1 MRGVIVVNK
10 SAVSQLIAV
19 LMGVVIAINLFSP
32 LILKNAFA
40 ITAEEMLE
48 DPVLEK
54 RARTIS
60 AGLRCL
66 VCQNQSI
73 DDSDAELA
81 IDLRKQ
87 VRDYLKQDMSDEA
100 IFLALREKY
109 GEFVLLS
116 PPIQPATYLLWIA
129 PLVILGIGVLLMAN
143 LFFAT
148 KKNNRGTLSQNNKST
163 GLEAVLPSSKKKKK
177 SETGEAQIPAIIKI
191 TFPVFVLIISVA
203 IYLGLGRPDLNDQ
216 PLAKRSEI
224 RATAEKE
231 LEDKQNAALKAFNQ
245 AKARVEKNPE
255 SLSAQFMLA
264 ATASQIGS
272 IEDEVNALEKSL
284 LLSGGDARIKSQLA
298 EALTRQAD
306 GQVTKAASSL
316 ISQTLQ
322 TNPEDIRALYLRGLE
337 SFQKGEMGDAI
348 IAWQSTATLI
358 LPDSPLAD
366 TLRSDIAKAAT
377 SNGVDIPKIKFASL
391 PKSNI
396 STSIISDLGGNNAL
410 IDVNPSLFEEQ
421 RSQFSNLSEI
431 EQTQFIQQMVQRLST
446 RLEQQ
451 PENFYGWL
459 QLANAHMSMQDV
471 SSASNAL
478 NSAANAVASD
488 EQRIALIE
496 AALLSHTS
504 LSLTQLVETQL
515 ALLPDSLRQSNSIK
529 FLEGEYWRQIGDNNT
544 AIELWSDIL
553 KEIPA
558 EGQQAQTLQQLIA
571 DLSK

>member
-1 MRGVIVVNK
+1 MRGVIGVNK
-10 SAVSQLIAV
+10 SAISQLIAV
-19 LMGVVIAINLFSP
+19 LMGVVIAITLFSP

-129 PLVILGIGVLLMAN
+129 PLAILGIGILLMAN
-143 LFFAT
+143 LFFAA
-148 KKNNRGTLSQNNKST
+148 KKNNRGSLSQNNKSS

-177 SETGEAQIPAIIKI
+177 SETGDAQIPAIIKI
-191 TFPVFVLIISVA
+191 TFPVFVLILSVA

-216 PLAKRSEI
+216 PLAERSEM

-231 LEDKQNAALKAFNQ
+231 LEDRQNAALKAFNQ

-284 LLSGGDARIKSQLA
+284 SLSGGDARIKSQLA

-316 ISQTLQ
+316 ISQALQ

-348 IAWQSTATLI
+348 LAWQSTATLI

-396 STSIISDLGGNNAL
+396 SDSGGNNAL
-410 IDVNPSLFEEQ
+410 IDVNPTLFEEQ

-431 EQTQFIQQMVQRLST
+431 EQAQFIQQMVQRLSD

-459 QLANAHMSMQDV
+459 QLANAHLSMQDV
-471 SSASNAL
+471 ASASNAL
-478 NSAANAVASD
+478 NSAANAVTSD

-504 LSLTQLVETQL
+504 LSLTQLVENQL

-544 AIELWSDIL
+544 AIKLWSDIL
-553 KEIPA
+553 NEIPA

-571 DLSK
+571 ELSK

>member
-1 MRGVIVVNK
+1 MRGVIGVNK
-10 SAVSQLIAV
+10 SAISQLIAV
-19 LMGVVIAINLFSP
+19 LMGVVIAITLFSP

-48 DPVLEK
+48 DPILEK

-129 PLVILGIGVLLMAN
+129 PLAILGIGILLMAN
-143 LFFAT
+143 LFFAA
-148 KKNNRGTLSQNNKST
+148 KKNNLGSLSQNNKPS
-163 GLEAVLPSSKKKKK
+163 GLEAVLPSSRKKKK

-191 TFPVFVLIISVA
+191 TFPVFVLILSVA

-216 PLAKRSEI
+216 PLAERSEM

-245 AKARVEKNPE
+245 AKDRVEKNPE

-316 ISQTLQ
+316 ISQALQ

-348 IAWQSTATLI
+348 LAWQSTATLI

-396 STSIISDLGGNNAL
+396 SDSGGNNAL
-410 IDVNPSLFEEQ
+410 IDVNPTLFEEQ

-431 EQTQFIQQMVQRLST
+431 EQAQFIQQMVQRLSD

-459 QLANAHMSMQDV
+459 QLANAHLSMQDV
-471 SSASNAL
+471 ASASNAL
-478 NSAANAVASD
+478 NSAANAVTSD

-496 AALLSHTS
+496 AALLPHTS
-504 LSLTQLVETQL
+504 LSLTQLVENQL

-544 AIELWSDIL
+544 AIKLWSDIL
-553 KEIPA
+553 NEIPA

-571 DLSK
+571 ELSK

>member
-1 MRGVIVVNK
+1 MRGVIGVNK
-10 SAVSQLIAV
+10 SAISQLIAV
-19 LMGVVIAINLFSP
+19 LMGVVIAISLFSP

-129 PLVILGIGVLLMAN
+129 PLAILGIGILLMAN
-143 LFFAT
+143 LFFAA
-148 KKNNRGTLSQNNKST
+148 KKNNRGPLSQNNKSS

-191 TFPVFVLIISVA
+191 TFPVFVLILSVA

-216 PLAKRSEI
+216 PLAERSEM

-316 ISQTLQ
+316 ISQALQ

-348 IAWQSTATLI
+348 LAWQSTATLI

-396 STSIISDLGGNNAL
+396 SDSGGNNAL
-410 IDVNPSLFEEQ
+410 IDVNPTLFEEQ

-431 EQTQFIQQMVQRLST
+431 EQAQFIQQMVQRLSD

-459 QLANAHMSMQDV
+459 QLANAHLSMQDV
-471 SSASNAL
+471 ASASNAL
-478 NSAANAVASD
+478 NSAANAVTSD
-488 EQRIALIE
+488 EHRIALIE

-504 LSLTQLVETQL
+504 LSLTQLVENQL

-529 FLEGEYWRQIGDNNT
+529 FLEGEYWRQIGDNNA
-544 AIELWSDIL
+544 AIKLWSDIL
-553 KEIPA
+553 NEIPA

-571 DLSK
+571 ELSK

>member
-1 MRGVIVVNK
+1 MRGVIGVNK
-10 SAVSQLIAV
+10 SAISQLIAV

-48 DPVLEK
+48 DPILEK

-100 IFLALREKY
+100 IFLALRDKY

-116 PPIQPATYLLWIA
+116 PQIQPATYLLWIA
-129 PLVILGIGVLLMAN
+129 PLAILGIGLLLMAN
-143 LFFAT
+143 LFFAP
-148 KKNNRGTLSQNNKST
+148 KKNNREPLLQNIKSS
-163 GLEAVLPSSKKKKK
+163 GLEAVLPSGKKKKK
-177 SETGEAQIPAIIKI
+177 NETGEAQIPAIIKI
-191 TFPVFVLIISVA
+191 TFPVSVLILSVA
-203 IYLGLGRPDLNDQ
+203 IYLSLGRPDLNDQ
-216 PLAKRSEI
+216 PLAERSEM
-224 RATAEKE
+224 RAAAKKETKEK
-231 LEDKQNAALKAFNQ
+231 QIAALNSFNQ
-245 AKARVEKNPE
+245 AKIHVEKNPE

-272 IEDEVNALEKSL
+272 IEDEVKALEKSL
-284 LLSGGDARIKSQLA
+284 SLSGGDARIKSQLA

-316 ISQTLQ
+316 ISQALQ
-322 TNPEDIRALYLRGLE
+322 SNPENIRALYLRGLE
-337 SFQKGEMGDAI
+337 LFQKGDMGDAI
-348 IAWQSTATLI
+348 ITWQSTATLI

-366 TLRSDIAKAAT
+366 ILKSDIAKAAK
-377 SNGVDIPKIKFASL
+377 SNGVDIPKIEFASL
-391 PKSNI
+391 PKINMRNSA
-396 STSIISDLGGNNAL
+396 SNNAL
-410 IDVNPSLFEEQ
+410 IDVNPTLFEEQ

-431 EQTQFIQQMVQRLST
+431 EQAQFIQQMVTRLSN

>member
-1 MRGVIVVNK
+1 MRGVIGVNK
-10 SAVSQLIAV
+10 SAISQLIAV
-19 LMGVVIAINLFSP
+19 LMGVVIAITLFSP

-129 PLVILGIGVLLMAN
+129 PLAILGIGILLMAN
-143 LFFAT
+143 LFFAA
-148 KKNNRGTLSQNNKST
+148 KKNNRGSLSQNNKSS
-163 GLEAVLPSSKKKKK
+163 GLQVVLPSSKKKKK
-177 SETGEAQIPAIIKI
+177 SETGEAQIPDIIKI
-191 TFPVFVLIISVA
+191 TFPVFVLILSVA

-216 PLAKRSEI
+216 PLAERSEM

-231 LEDKQNAALKAFNQ
+231 LEDRQNAALKAFNQ

-284 LLSGGDARIKSQLA
+284 SLSGGDARIKSQLA

-306 GQVTKAASSL
+306 GQVTKAASNL
-316 ISQTLQ
+316 ISQALQ

-337 SFQKGEMGDAI
+337 LFQKGEMGDAI
-348 IAWQSTATLI
+348 LAWQSTATLI

-396 STSIISDLGGNNAL
+396 SDSGGNNAL
-410 IDVNPSLFEEQ
+410 IDVNPTLFKEQ

-431 EQTQFIQQMVQRLST
+431 EQAQFIQQMVQRLSD

-478 NSAANAVASD
+478 NSAANAVTSD
-488 EQRIALIE
+488 EHRIALIE

-504 LSLTQLVETQL
+504 LSLTQLVENQL

-529 FLEGEYWRQIGDNNT
+529 FLEGEYWRQIGDNNA
-544 AIELWSDIL
+544 AIKLWSDIL
-553 KEIPA
+553 NEIPA
-558 EGQQAQTLQQLIA
+558 DEQQAQTLQQLIA
-571 DLSK
+571 ELSN

>member
-1 MRGVIVVNK
+1 MRGVIGVNK
-10 SAVSQLIAV
+10 SAISQLIAV
-19 LMGVVIAINLFSP
+19 LMGVVIAITLFSP

-129 PLVILGIGVLLMAN
+129 PLAILGIGILLMAN
-143 LFFAT
+143 LFFAA
-148 KKNNRGTLSQNNKST
+148 KKNNRGSLSQNNKSS

-177 SETGEAQIPAIIKI
+177 SETGEAQIPDIIKI
-191 TFPVFVLIISVA
+191 TFPVFVLILSVA

-216 PLAKRSEI
+216 PLAERSEM

-231 LEDKQNAALKAFNQ
+231 LEDRQNAALKAFNQ

-284 LLSGGDARIKSQLA
+284 SLSGGDARIKSQLA

-316 ISQTLQ
+316 ISQALQ

-348 IAWQSTATLI
+348 LAWQSTATLI

-396 STSIISDLGGNNAL
+396 SDSGGNNAL
-410 IDVNPSLFEEQ
+410 IDVNPTLFEEQ

-431 EQTQFIQQMVQRLST
+431 EQAQFIQQMVQRLSD

-459 QLANAHMSMQDV
+459 QLANAHLSMEDV
-471 SSASNAL
+471 TSASNAL
-478 NSAANAVASD
+478 NSAANAVTSD
-488 EQRIALIE
+488 EHRIALIE

-504 LSLTQLVETQL
+504 LSLTQLVENQL

-544 AIELWSDIL
+544 AIKLWSDIL
-553 KEIPA
+553 NEIPA

-571 DLSK
+571 ELSN

>member
-1 MRGVIVVNK
+1 MRGVIGVNK
-10 SAVSQLIAV
+10 SAISQLIAV
-19 LMGVVIAINLFSP
+19 LMGVVIAITLFSP

-129 PLVILGIGVLLMAN
+129 PLAILGIGILLMAN
-143 LFFAT
+143 LFFAA
-148 KKNNRGTLSQNNKST
+148 KKNNLGSLSQNNKSS

-177 SETGEAQIPAIIKI
+177 SETGEAQIPDIIKI
-191 TFPVFVLIISVA
+191 TFPVFVLILSVA

-216 PLAKRSEI
+216 PLAERSEM

-231 LEDKQNAALKAFNQ
+231 LEDRQNAALKAFNQ

-284 LLSGGDARIKSQLA
+284 SLSGGDARIKSQLA

-316 ISQTLQ
+316 ISQALQ

-396 STSIISDLGGNNAL
+396 SDSGGNNAL
-410 IDVNPSLFEEQ
+410 IDVNPTLFEEQ

-431 EQTQFIQQMVQRLST
+431 EQAQFIQQMVQRLSD

-459 QLANAHMSMQDV
+459 QLANAHLSMQDV
-471 SSASNAL
+471 ASASNAL
-478 NSAANAVASD
+478 NSAANAVTSD
-488 EQRIALIE
+488 EHRIALIE

-504 LSLTQLVETQL
+504 LSLTQLVENQL

-544 AIELWSDIL
+544 AIKLWSDIL
-553 KEIPA
+553 NEIPA

-571 DLSK
+571 ELSN

>member
-1 MRGVIVVNK
+1 MRGVIGVNK
-10 SAVSQLIAV
+10 SAISQLIAV
-19 LMGVVIAINLFSP
+19 LMGVVIAITLFSP

-129 PLVILGIGVLLMAN
+129 PLAILGIGILLMAN
-143 LFFAT
+143 LFFAA
-148 KKNNRGTLSQNNKST
+148 KKNNRGSLSQNNKSS
-163 GLEAVLPSSKKKKK
+163 GLQVVLPSSKKKKK
-177 SETGEAQIPAIIKI
+177 SETGEAQIPDIIKI
-191 TFPVFVLIISVA
+191 TFPVFVLILSVA

-216 PLAKRSEI
+216 PLAERSEM

-231 LEDKQNAALKAFNQ
+231 LEDRQNAALKAFNQ

-284 LLSGGDARIKSQLA
+284 SLSGGDARIKSQLA

-306 GQVTKAASSL
+306 GQVTKAASNL
-316 ISQTLQ
+316 ISQALQ

-348 IAWQSTATLI
+348 LAWQSTATLI

-396 STSIISDLGGNNAL
+396 SDSGGNNAL
-410 IDVNPSLFEEQ
+410 IDVNPTLFEEQ

-431 EQTQFIQQMVQRLST
+431 EQAQFIQQMVQRLSD

-459 QLANAHMSMQDV
+459 QLANAHLSMQDV
-471 SSASNAL
+471 ASASNAL
-478 NSAANAVASD
+478 NSAANAVTSD
-488 EQRIALIE
+488 EHRIALIE

-504 LSLTQLVETQL
+504 LSLTQLVENQL

-529 FLEGEYWRQIGDNNT
+529 FLEGEYWRQIGDNNA
-544 AIELWSDIL
+544 AIKLWSDIL
-553 KEIPA
+553 NEIPA

-571 DLSK
+571 ELSK

>member
-1 MRGVIVVNK
+1 M
-10 SAVSQLIAV
+10 
-19 LMGVVIAINLFSP
+19 
-32 LILKNAFA
+32 
-40 ITAEEMLE
+40 
-48 DPVLEK
+48 
-54 RARTIS
+54 
-60 AGLRCL
+60 
-66 VCQNQSI
+66 
-73 DDSDAELA
+73 
-81 IDLRKQ
+81 
-87 VRDYLKQDMSDEA
+87 
-100 IFLALREKY
+100 REKY

-129 PLVILGIGVLLMAN
+129 PLAILGIGILLMAN
-143 LFFAT
+143 LFFAA
-148 KKNNRGTLSQNNKST
+148 KKNNLGSLSQNNKSS

-191 TFPVFVLIISVA
+191 TFPVFVLILSVA

-216 PLAKRSEI
+216 PLAERSEM

-272 IEDEVNALEKSL
+272 IEDEVNALGKSL

-316 ISQTLQ
+316 ISQALQ

-348 IAWQSTATLI
+348 LAWQSTATLI
-358 LPDSPLAD
+358 LPGSPLAD
-366 TLRSDIAKAAT
+366 TLRSDIARAAKLT
-377 SNGVDIPKIKFASL
+377 GVDIPKIKFASL
-391 PKSNI
+391 PESNI
-396 STSIISDLGGNNAL
+396 STSVISDSGGNNAL
-410 IDVNPSLFEEQ
+410 IDVNPILFEEQ

-431 EQTQFIQQMVQRLST
+431 EQAQFIRQMVQRLSD

-459 QLANAHMSMQDV
+459 QLANAHMSMKDIA
-471 SSASNAL
+471 SASNAL
-478 NSAANAVASD
+478 KSAANAVTSN
-488 EQRIALIE
+488 EQRIVLIE
-496 AALLSHTS
+496 AALISHTG
-504 LSLTQLVETQL
+504 LSLTQLVKNQL

-544 AIELWSDIL
+544 AIKLWSDIL
-553 KEIPA
+553 NEIPV

-571 DLSK
+571 ELSR

>member
-1 MRGVIVVNK
+1 MRGVIGVNK
-10 SAVSQLIAV
+10 SAISQLIAV
-19 LMGVVIAINLFSP
+19 LMGVVIAISLFSP

-129 PLVILGIGVLLMAN
+129 PLAILGIGILLMAN
-143 LFFAT
+143 LFFAA
-148 KKNNRGTLSQNNKST
+148 KKNNSGSLSQNNKSS

-191 TFPVFVLIISVA
+191 TFPVFVLILSVA

-216 PLAKRSEI
+216 PLAERSEI

-231 LEDKQNAALKAFNQ
+231 LEDRQNAALKAFNQ
-245 AKARVEKNPE
+245 AKTRVEKNPE

-284 LLSGGDARIKSQLA
+284 SLSGGDARIKSQLA

-316 ISQTLQ
+316 ISQALQ

-337 SFQKGEMGDAI
+337 SFQKGAMGDAI
-348 IAWQSTATLI
+348 LAWQSTATLI

-396 STSIISDLGGNNAL
+396 SDSGGNNAL
-410 IDVNPSLFEEQ
+410 IDVNPTLFEEQ
-421 RSQFSNLSEI
+421 RSRFSNLSEI
-431 EQTQFIQQMVQRLST
+431 EQAQFIQQMVQRLSD

-459 QLANAHMSMQDV
+459 QLANAHLSMQDV
-471 SSASNAL
+471 ASASNAL
-478 NSAANAVASD
+478 NSAANAVTSD
-488 EQRIALIE
+488 EHRIALIE
-496 AALLSHTS
+496 DALLSNTS
-504 LSLTQLVETQL
+504 LSLTQLVKNQL

-544 AIELWSDIL
+544 AIKLWSDIL
-553 KEIPA
+553 NEIPA
-558 EGQQAQTLQQLIA
+558 EGQQAQTLQKLIA
-571 DLSK
+571 ELSN

>member
-1 MRGVIVVNK
+1 MRGVIGVNK
-10 SAVSQLIAV
+10 SAISQLIAV
-19 LMGVVIAINLFSP
+19 LMGVVIAITLFSP

-129 PLVILGIGVLLMAN
+129 PLAILGVGILLMAN
-143 LFFAT
+143 LFFAA
-148 KKNNRGTLSQNNKST
+148 KKNNRGSLSQNNKSS
-163 GLEAVLPSSKKKKK
+163 GLQVVLPSSKKKKK
-177 SETGEAQIPAIIKI
+177 SETGEAQIPDIIKI
-191 TFPVFVLIISVA
+191 TFPVFVLILSVA

-216 PLAKRSEI
+216 PLAERSEM

-231 LEDKQNAALKAFNQ
+231 LEDRQNAALKAFNQ

-284 LLSGGDARIKSQLA
+284 SLSGGDARIKSQLA

-316 ISQTLQ
+316 ISQALQ

-348 IAWQSTATLI
+348 LAWQSTATLI

-396 STSIISDLGGNNAL
+396 SDSGGNNAL
-410 IDVNPSLFEEQ
+410 IDVNPTLFEEQ

-431 EQTQFIQQMVQRLST
+431 EQAQFIQQMVQRLSD

-459 QLANAHMSMQDV
+459 QLANAHLSMQDV
-471 SSASNAL
+471 ASSSNAL
-478 NSAANAVASD
+478 NSAANAVTSD
-488 EQRIALIE
+488 EHRIALIE

-504 LSLTQLVETQL
+504 LSLTQLVENQL

-529 FLEGEYWRQIGDNNT
+529 FLEGEYWRQIGDNNA
-544 AIELWSDIL
+544 AIKLWSDIL
-553 KEIPA
+553 NEIPA

-571 DLSK
+571 ELSK

>member
-1 MRGVIVVNK
+1 MRGVIGVNK
-10 SAVSQLIAV
+10 SAISQLIAV
-19 LMGVVIAINLFSP
+19 LMGVVIAITLFSP

-129 PLVILGIGVLLMAN
+129 PLAILGIGILLMAN
-143 LFFAT
+143 LFFAA
-148 KKNNRGTLSQNNKST
+148 KKNNSGSLSQNNKSSE
-163 GLEAVLPSSKKKKK
+163 LEAVLPSSKKKKK

-191 TFPVFVLIISVA
+191 TFPVFVLILSVA

-216 PLAKRSEI
+216 PLAERSEI

-231 LEDKQNAALKAFNQ
+231 LEDRQNAALKAFNQ
-245 AKARVEKNPE
+245 AKTRVEKNPE

-284 LLSGGDARIKSQLA
+284 SLSGGDTRIKSQLA

-316 ISQTLQ
+316 ISQALQ

-348 IAWQSTATLI
+348 LAWQSTATLI

-396 STSIISDLGGNNAL
+396 SDSGGNNAL
-410 IDVNPSLFEEQ
+410 IDVNPTLFEEQ

-431 EQTQFIQQMVQRLST
+431 EQAQFIQQMVQRLSD

-459 QLANAHMSMQDV
+459 QLANAHLSMQDV
-471 SSASNAL
+471 ASASNAL
-478 NSAANAVASD
+478 NSAANAVTSD
-488 EQRIALIE
+488 EHRIALIE

-504 LSLTQLVETQL
+504 LSLTQLVKNQL

-529 FLEGEYWRQIGDNNT
+529 LLEGEYWRQIGDNNT
-544 AIELWSDIL
+544 AIKLWSDIL
-553 KEIPA
+553 NKIPA

-571 DLSK
+571 ELSN

>member
-1 MRGVIVVNK
+1 MRGVIGVNK
-10 SAVSQLIAV
+10 SAISQLIAV
-19 LMGVVIAINLFSP
+19 LMGVVIAITLFSP

-129 PLVILGIGVLLMAN
+129 PLAILGIGILLMAN
-143 LFFAT
+143 LFFAA
-148 KKNNRGTLSQNNKST
+148 KKNNRGSLSQNNKSS

-191 TFPVFVLIISVA
+191 TFPVFVLILSVA

-216 PLAKRSEI
+216 PLAERSEM

-306 GQVTKAASSL
+306 GQVTKAASNL
-316 ISQTLQ
+316 ISQALQ

-348 IAWQSTATLI
+348 LAWQSTATLI

-396 STSIISDLGGNNAL
+396 SDSGGNNAL
-410 IDVNPSLFEEQ
+410 IDVNPTLFEEQ

-431 EQTQFIQQMVQRLST
+431 EQAQFIQQMVQRLSD

-459 QLANAHMSMQDV
+459 QLANAHLSMQDV
-471 SSASNAL
+471 ASASNAL
-478 NSAANAVASD
+478 NSAANAVTSD
-488 EQRIALIE
+488 EHRIALIE

-504 LSLTQLVETQL
+504 LSLTQLVENQL

-544 AIELWSDIL
+544 AIKLWSDIL
-553 KEIPA
+553 NEIPA

-571 DLSK
+571 ELSK

>member
-1 MRGVIVVNK
+1 MRGVIGVNK
-10 SAVSQLIAV
+10 SAISQLIAV
-19 LMGVVIAINLFSP
+19 LMGVVIAITLFSP

-129 PLVILGIGVLLMAN
+129 PLAILGIGILLMAN
-143 LFFAT
+143 LFFAA
-148 KKNNRGTLSQNNKST
+148 KKNNRGPLSQNNKSS

-177 SETGEAQIPAIIKI
+177 SEIGDAQIPAIIKI
-191 TFPVFVLIISVA
+191 TFPVFVLILSVA

-216 PLAKRSEI
+216 PLAERSEI

-231 LEDKQNAALKAFNQ
+231 LEDKQKAALKAFNQ

-284 LLSGGDARIKSQLA
+284 SLSGGDARIKSQLA

-316 ISQTLQ
+316 ISQALQ

-348 IAWQSTATLI
+348 LAWQSTATLI

-396 STSIISDLGGNNAL
+396 SDSGGNNAL
-410 IDVNPSLFEEQ
+410 IDVNPTLFEEQ

-431 EQTQFIQQMVQRLST
+431 EQAQFIQQMVQRLSD

-459 QLANAHMSMQDV
+459 QLANAHLSMQDV
-471 SSASNAL
+471 ASASNAL
-478 NSAANAVASD
+478 NSAANAVTSD
-488 EQRIALIE
+488 EHRIALIE

-504 LSLTQLVETQL
+504 LSLTQLVENQL

-544 AIELWSDIL
+544 AIKLWSDIL
-553 KEIPA
+553 NEIPA

-571 DLSK
+571 ELSN

>member
-1 MRGVIVVNK
+1 MRGVIGVNK
-10 SAVSQLIAV
+10 SAISQLIAV
-19 LMGVVIAINLFSP
+19 LMGVVIAITLFSP

-129 PLVILGIGVLLMAN
+129 PLAILGIGILLMAN
-143 LFFAT
+143 LFFAA
-148 KKNNRGTLSQNNKST
+148 KKNNRGPLSQNNKFS

-177 SETGEAQIPAIIKI
+177 SETGDAQIPAIIKI
-191 TFPVFVLIISVA
+191 TFPVFVLILSVA

-216 PLAKRSEI
+216 PLAERSEM

-231 LEDKQNAALKAFNQ
+231 LEDRQNAALKAFNQ

-284 LLSGGDARIKSQLA
+284 SLSGGDARIKSQLA

-316 ISQTLQ
+316 ISQALQ

-348 IAWQSTATLI
+348 LAWQSTATLI

-396 STSIISDLGGNNAL
+396 SDSGGNNAL
-410 IDVNPSLFEEQ
+410 IDVNPTLFEEQ

-431 EQTQFIQQMVQRLST
+431 EQAQFIQQMVQRLSD

-459 QLANAHMSMQDV
+459 QLANAHLSMQDV
-471 SSASNAL
+471 ASASNAL
-478 NSAANAVASD
+478 NSAANAVTSD
-488 EQRIALIE
+488 EHRIALIE

-504 LSLTQLVETQL
+504 LSLTQLVENQL

-544 AIELWSDIL
+544 AIKLWSDIL
-553 KEIPA
+553 NEIPA

-571 DLSK
+571 ELSN

>member
-1 MRGVIVVNK
+1 MRGVIGVNK
-10 SAVSQLIAV
+10 SAISQLIAV
-19 LMGVVIAINLFSP
+19 LMGVVIAITLFSP

-129 PLVILGIGVLLMAN
+129 PLAILGIGILLMAN
-143 LFFAT
+143 LFFAA
-148 KKNNRGTLSQNNKST
+148 KKNNSGSLSQNNKSS

-191 TFPVFVLIISVA
+191 TFPVFVLILSVA

-216 PLAKRSEI
+216 PLAERSEI

-231 LEDKQNAALKAFNQ
+231 LEDRQNAALKAFNQ
-245 AKARVEKNPE
+245 AKTRVEKNPE

-284 LLSGGDARIKSQLA
+284 SLSGGDARIKSQLA

-316 ISQTLQ
+316 ISQALQ

-348 IAWQSTATLI
+348 LAWQSTATLI

-396 STSIISDLGGNNAL
+396 SDSGGNNAL
-410 IDVNPSLFEEQ
+410 IDVNPTLFEEQ

-431 EQTQFIQQMVQRLST
+431 EQAQFIQQIVQRLSD

-459 QLANAHMSMQDV
+459 QLANAHLSMQDV
-471 SSASNAL
+471 ASASNAL
-478 NSAANAVASD
+478 NSAANAVTSD
-488 EQRIALIE
+488 EHRIALIE
-496 AALLSHTS
+496 DALLSNTS
-504 LSLTQLVETQL
+504 LSLTQLVKNQL

-544 AIELWSDIL
+544 AIKLWSDIL
-553 KEIPA
+553 NEIPA
-558 EGQQAQTLQQLIA
+558 EGQQAQTLQKLIA
-571 DLSK
+571 ELSN

>member
-1 MRGVIVVNK
+1 MRGVIGVNK
-10 SAVSQLIAV
+10 SAISQLIAV
-19 LMGVVIAINLFSP
+19 LMGVVIAITLFSP

-129 PLVILGIGVLLMAN
+129 PLAILGIGILLMAN
-143 LFFAT
+143 LFFAA
-148 KKNNRGTLSQNNKST
+148 KKNNRGPLSQNNKSS

-177 SETGEAQIPAIIKI
+177 SETGDAQIPAIIKI
-191 TFPVFVLIISVA
+191 TFPVFVLILSVA

-216 PLAKRSEI
+216 PLAERSEM
-224 RATAEKE
+224 RVTAEKE
-231 LEDKQNAALKAFNQ
+231 LEDRQNAALKAFNQ

-284 LLSGGDARIKSQLA
+284 SLSGGDARIKSQLA

-306 GQVTKAASSL
+306 GQVTKAASNL
-316 ISQTLQ
+316 ISQALQ

-337 SFQKGEMGDAI
+337 LFQKGEMGDAI
-348 IAWQSTATLI
+348 LAWQSTATLI

-396 STSIISDLGGNNAL
+396 SDSGGNNAL
-410 IDVNPSLFEEQ
+410 IDVNPTLFEEQ

-431 EQTQFIQQMVQRLST
+431 EQAQFIQQMVQRLSD

-459 QLANAHMSMQDV
+459 QLANAHLSMQDV
-471 SSASNAL
+471 ASASNAL
-478 NSAANAVASD
+478 NSAANAVTSD

-496 AALLSHTS
+496 AALLPHTS
-504 LSLTQLVETQL
+504 LSLTQLVENQL

-544 AIELWSDIL
+544 AIKLWSDIL
-553 KEIPA
+553 NEIPA

-571 DLSK
+571 ELSK

>member
-1 MRGVIVVNK
+1 MRGVIGVNK
-10 SAVSQLIAV
+10 SAISQLIAV
-19 LMGVVIAINLFSP
+19 LMGVVIAITLFSP

-129 PLVILGIGVLLMAN
+129 PLAILGIGILLMAN
-143 LFFAT
+143 LFFAA
-148 KKNNRGTLSQNNKST
+148 KKNNRGSLSQNNKSS
-163 GLEAVLPSSKKKKK
+163 GLQAVLPSSKKKKK

-191 TFPVFVLIISVA
+191 TFPVFVLILSVA

-216 PLAKRSEI
+216 PLAERSEM

-231 LEDKQNAALKAFNQ
+231 LEDRQNAALKAFNQ

-284 LLSGGDARIKSQLA
+284 SLSGGDARIKSQLA

-316 ISQTLQ
+316 ISQALQ

-348 IAWQSTATLI
+348 LAWQSTATLI

-396 STSIISDLGGNNAL
+396 SDSGGNNAL
-410 IDVNPSLFEEQ
+410 IDVNPTLFEEQ

-431 EQTQFIQQMVQRLST
+431 EQAQFIQQMVQRLSD

-459 QLANAHMSMQDV
+459 QLANAHLSMQDV
-471 SSASNAL
+471 ASASNAL
-478 NSAANAVASD
+478 NSAANAVTSD
-488 EQRIALIE
+488 EHRIALIE

-504 LSLTQLVETQL
+504 LSLTQLVENQL

-544 AIELWSDIL
+544 AIKLWSDIL
-553 KEIPA
+553 NEIPA

-571 DLSK
+571 ELSN

>member
-1 MRGVIVVNK
+1 MRGVIGVNK
-10 SAVSQLIAV
+10 SAISQLIAV
-19 LMGVVIAINLFSP
+19 LMGVVIAITLFSP

-129 PLVILGIGVLLMAN
+129 PLAILGIGILLMAN
-143 LFFAT
+143 LFFAA
-148 KKNNRGTLSQNNKST
+148 KKNNRGSLSQNNKSS

-191 TFPVFVLIISVA
+191 TFPVFVLILSVA

-216 PLAKRSEI
+216 PLAERSEM

-284 LLSGGDARIKSQLA
+284 SLSGGDARIKSQLA

-316 ISQTLQ
+316 ISQALQ

-348 IAWQSTATLI
+348 LAWQSTATLI

-396 STSIISDLGGNNAL
+396 SDSGGNNAL
-410 IDVNPSLFEEQ
+410 IDVNPTLFEEQ

-431 EQTQFIQQMVQRLST
+431 EQAQFIQQMVQRLSD

-459 QLANAHMSMQDV
+459 QLANAHLSMQDV
-471 SSASNAL
+471 ASASNAL
-478 NSAANAVASD
+478 NSAANAVTSD
-488 EQRIALIE
+488 EHRIALIE

-504 LSLTQLVETQL
+504 LSLTQLVENQL

-544 AIELWSDIL
+544 AIKLWSDIL
-553 KEIPA
+553 NEIPA

-571 DLSK
+571 ELSK

>member
-1 MRGVIVVNK
+1 MRGVIGVNK
-10 SAVSQLIAV
+10 SAISQLIAV
-19 LMGVVIAINLFSP
+19 LMGVVIAITLFSP

-129 PLVILGIGVLLMAN
+129 PLAILGIGILLMAN
-143 LFFAT
+143 LFFAA
-148 KKNNRGTLSQNNKST
+148 KKNNSGSLSQNNKSSE
-163 GLEAVLPSSKKKKK
+163 LEAVLPSSKKKKK

-191 TFPVFVLIISVA
+191 TFPVFVLILSVA

-216 PLAKRSEI
+216 PLAERSEM

-231 LEDKQNAALKAFNQ
+231 LEDRQNAALKAFNQ

-284 LLSGGDARIKSQLA
+284 SLSGGDARIKSQLA

-316 ISQTLQ
+316 ISQALQ

-348 IAWQSTATLI
+348 LAWQSTATLI

-396 STSIISDLGGNNAL
+396 SDSGGNNAL
-410 IDVNPSLFEEQ
+410 IDVNPTLFEEQ

-431 EQTQFIQQMVQRLST
+431 EQAQFIQQMVQRLSD

-459 QLANAHMSMQDV
+459 QLANAHLSMQDV
-471 SSASNAL
+471 ASASNAL
-478 NSAANAVASD
+478 NSAANAVTSD

-504 LSLTQLVETQL
+504 LSLTQLVENQL

-544 AIELWSDIL
+544 AIKLWSDIL
-553 KEIPA
+553 NEIPA

-571 DLSK
+571 ELSN

>member
-1 MRGVIVVNK
+1 MRGVIGVNK
-10 SAVSQLIAV
+10 SAISQLIAV
-19 LMGVVIAINLFSP
+19 LMGVVIAITLFSP

-129 PLVILGIGVLLMAN
+129 PLAILGIGILLMAN
-143 LFFAT
+143 LFFAA
-148 KKNNRGTLSQNNKST
+148 KKNNRGSLSQNNKSS
-163 GLEAVLPSSKKKKK
+163 GLQVVLPSSKKKKK
-177 SETGEAQIPAIIKI
+177 SETGEAQIPDIIKI
-191 TFPVFVLIISVA
+191 TFPVFVLILSVA

-216 PLAKRSEI
+216 PLAERSEM

-231 LEDKQNAALKAFNQ
+231 LEDRQNAALKAFNQ

-284 LLSGGDARIKSQLA
+284 SLSGGDARIKSQLA

-316 ISQTLQ
+316 ILQALQ

-348 IAWQSTATLI
+348 LAWQSTATLI

-366 TLRSDIAKAAT
+366 TLRTDIAKAAT

-396 STSIISDLGGNNAL
+396 SDSGGNNAL
-410 IDVNPSLFEEQ
+410 IDVNPTLFEEQ

-431 EQTQFIQQMVQRLST
+431 EQAQFIQQMVQRLSD

-459 QLANAHMSMQDV
+459 QLANAHLSMQDV
-471 SSASNAL
+471 ASASNAL
-478 NSAANAVASD
+478 NSAANAVTSD
-488 EQRIALIE
+488 EHRIALIE

-504 LSLTQLVETQL
+504 LSLTQLVENQL

-544 AIELWSDIL
+544 AIKLWSDIL
-553 KEIPA
+553 NEIPA

-571 DLSK
+571 ELSN

>member
-1 MRGVIVVNK
+1 MRGVIGVNK
-10 SAVSQLIAV
+10 SAISQLIAV

-129 PLVILGIGVLLMAN
+129 PLAILGIGILLMAN
-143 LFFAT
+143 LFFAA
-148 KKNNRGTLSQNNKST
+148 KKNNRGSLSQNNKSS

-177 SETGEAQIPAIIKI
+177 SEIGDAQIPAIIKI
-191 TFPVFVLIISVA
+191 TFPVFVLILSVA

-216 PLAKRSEI
+216 PLAERSEM

-231 LEDKQNAALKAFNQ
+231 LEDRQNAALKAFNQ

-284 LLSGGDARIKSQLA
+284 SLSGGDARIKSQLA

-316 ISQTLQ
+316 ISQALQ

-348 IAWQSTATLI
+348 LAWQSTATLI

-396 STSIISDLGGNNAL
+396 SDSGGNNAL
-410 IDVNPSLFEEQ
+410 IDVNPTLFEEQ

-431 EQTQFIQQMVQRLST
+431 EQAQFIQQMVQRLSD

-459 QLANAHMSMQDV
+459 QLANAHLSMQDV
-471 SSASNAL
+471 ASASNAL
-478 NSAANAVASD
+478 NSAANAVTSD
-488 EQRIALIE
+488 EHRIALIE

-504 LSLTQLVETQL
+504 LSLTQLVENQL

-544 AIELWSDIL
+544 AIKLWSDIL
-553 KEIPA
+553 NEIPA

-571 DLSK
+571 ELSN

>member
-1 MRGVIVVNK
+1 MRGVIGVNK
-10 SAVSQLIAV
+10 SAISQLIAV
-19 LMGVVIAINLFSP
+19 LMGVVIAITLFSP

-129 PLVILGIGVLLMAN
+129 PLAILGIGILLMAN
-143 LFFAT
+143 LFFAA
-148 KKNNRGTLSQNNKST
+148 KKNNRGPLSQNNKSS

-177 SETGEAQIPAIIKI
+177 SETGDAQIPAIIKI
-191 TFPVFVLIISVA
+191 TFPVFVLILSVA

-216 PLAKRSEI
+216 PLAERSEM

-284 LLSGGDARIKSQLA
+284 SLSGGDARIKSQLA

-316 ISQTLQ
+316 ISQALQ

-337 SFQKGEMGDAI
+337 LFQKGEMGDAI
-348 IAWQSTATLI
+348 LAWQSTATLI

-396 STSIISDLGGNNAL
+396 SDSGGNNAL
-410 IDVNPSLFEEQ
+410 IDVNPTLFEEQ

-431 EQTQFIQQMVQRLST
+431 EQAQFIQQMVQRLSD

-459 QLANAHMSMQDV
+459 QLANAHLSMQDV
-471 SSASNAL
+471 ASASNAL
-478 NSAANAVASD
+478 NSAANAVTSD
-488 EQRIALIE
+488 EHRIALIE

-504 LSLTQLVETQL
+504 LSLTQLVENQL

-544 AIELWSDIL
+544 AIKLWSDIL
-553 KEIPA
+553 NEIPA

-571 DLSK
+571 ELSN

>member
-1 MRGVIVVNK
+1 MRGVIGVNK
-10 SAVSQLIAV
+10 SAISQLIAV
-19 LMGVVIAINLFSP
+19 LMGVVIAITLFSP

-129 PLVILGIGVLLMAN
+129 PLAILGIGILLMAN
-143 LFFAT
+143 LFFAA
-148 KKNNRGTLSQNNKST
+148 KKNNRGSLSQNNKSS
-163 GLEAVLPSSKKKKK
+163 GLQVVLPSSKKKKK
-177 SETGEAQIPAIIKI
+177 SETGDAQIPAIIKI
-191 TFPVFVLIISVA
+191 TFPVFVLILSVA

-216 PLAKRSEI
+216 PLAERSEM

-231 LEDKQNAALKAFNQ
+231 LEDRQNAALKAFNQ

-284 LLSGGDARIKSQLA
+284 SLSGGDARIKSQLA

-316 ISQTLQ
+316 ISQALQ

-337 SFQKGEMGDAI
+337 LFQKGEMGDAI
-348 IAWQSTATLI
+348 LAWQSTATLI

-396 STSIISDLGGNNAL
+396 SDSGGNNAL
-410 IDVNPSLFEEQ
+410 IDVNPTLFEEQ

-431 EQTQFIQQMVQRLST
+431 EQAQFIQQMVQRLSD

-459 QLANAHMSMQDV
+459 QLANAHLSMQDV
-471 SSASNAL
+471 ASASNAL
-478 NSAANAVASD
+478 NSAANAVTSD
-488 EQRIALIE
+488 EHRIALIE

-504 LSLTQLVETQL
+504 LSLTQLVENQL

-544 AIELWSDIL
+544 AIKLWSDIL
-553 KEIPA
+553 NEIPA

-571 DLSK
+571 ELSN

>member
-1 MRGVIVVNK
+1 MRGVIGVNK
-10 SAVSQLIAV
+10 SAISQLIAV
-19 LMGVVIAINLFSP
+19 LMGVVIAITLFSP

-129 PLVILGIGVLLMAN
+129 PLAILGIGILLMAN
-143 LFFAT
+143 LFFAA
-148 KKNNRGTLSQNNKST
+148 KKNNRGSLSQNNKSS
-163 GLEAVLPSSKKKKK
+163 GLQVVLPSSKKKKK
-177 SETGEAQIPAIIKI
+177 SETGEAQIPDIIKI
-191 TFPVFVLIISVA
+191 TFPVFVLILSVA

-216 PLAKRSEI
+216 PLAERSEI

-231 LEDKQNAALKAFNQ
+231 LEDKQKAALKAFNQ

-284 LLSGGDARIKSQLA
+284 SLSGGDARIKSQLA

-316 ISQTLQ
+316 ISQALQ

-348 IAWQSTATLI
+348 LAWQSTATLI

-396 STSIISDLGGNNAL
+396 SDSGGNNAL
-410 IDVNPSLFEEQ
+410 IDVNPTLFEEQ

-431 EQTQFIQQMVQRLST
+431 EQAQFIQQMVQRLSD

-459 QLANAHMSMQDV
+459 QLANAHLSMQDV
-471 SSASNAL
+471 ASASNAL
-478 NSAANAVASD
+478 NSAANAVTSD
-488 EQRIALIE
+488 EHRIALIE

-504 LSLTQLVETQL
+504 LSLTQLVENQL

-544 AIELWSDIL
+544 AIKLWSDIL
-553 KEIPA
+553 NEIPA

-571 DLSK
+571 ELSN

>member
-1 MRGVIVVNK
+1 MRGVIGVNK
-10 SAVSQLIAV
+10 SAISQLIAV
-19 LMGVVIAINLFSP
+19 LMGVVIAITLFSP

-129 PLVILGIGVLLMAN
+129 PLAILGIGILLMAN
-143 LFFAT
+143 LFFAA
-148 KKNNRGTLSQNNKST
+148 KKNNRGPLSQNNKSS

-177 SETGEAQIPAIIKI
+177 SETGDAQIPAIIKI
-191 TFPVFVLIISVA
+191 TFPVFVLILSVA

-216 PLAKRSEI
+216 PLAERSEI

-231 LEDKQNAALKAFNQ
+231 LEDKQKAALKAFNQ

-284 LLSGGDARIKSQLA
+284 SLSGGDARIKSQLA

-316 ISQTLQ
+316 ISQALQ

-348 IAWQSTATLI
+348 LAWQSTATLI

-396 STSIISDLGGNNAL
+396 SDSGGNNAL
-410 IDVNPSLFEEQ
+410 IDVNPTLFEEQ

-431 EQTQFIQQMVQRLST
+431 EQAQFIQQMVQRLSD

-459 QLANAHMSMQDV
+459 QLANAHLSMQDV
-471 SSASNAL
+471 ASASNAL
-478 NSAANAVASD
+478 NSAANAVTSD
-488 EQRIALIE
+488 EHRIALIE

-504 LSLTQLVETQL
+504 LSLTQLVENQL

-544 AIELWSDIL
+544 AIKLWSDIL
-553 KEIPA
+553 NEIPA

-571 DLSK
+571 ELSN

>member
-1 MRGVIVVNK
+1 MRGVIGVNK
-10 SAVSQLIAV
+10 SAISQLIAV
-19 LMGVVIAINLFSP
+19 LMGVVIAITLFSP

-129 PLVILGIGVLLMAN
+129 PLAILGIGILLMAN
-143 LFFAT
+143 LFFAA
-148 KKNNRGTLSQNNKST
+148 KKNNRGSLSQNNKSS
-163 GLEAVLPSSKKKKK
+163 GLQVVLPSSKKKKK
-177 SETGEAQIPAIIKI
+177 SETGEAQIPDIIKI
-191 TFPVFVLIISVA
+191 TFPVFVLILSVA

-216 PLAKRSEI
+216 PLAERSEM

-231 LEDKQNAALKAFNQ
+231 LEDRQNAALKAFNQ

-284 LLSGGDARIKSQLA
+284 SLSGGDARIKSQLA

-306 GQVTKAASSL
+306 GQVTKAASNL
-316 ISQTLQ
+316 ISQALQ

-337 SFQKGEMGDAI
+337 LFQKGEMGDAI
-348 IAWQSTATLI
+348 LAWQSTATLI

-396 STSIISDLGGNNAL
+396 SDSGGNNAL
-410 IDVNPSLFEEQ
+410 IDVNPTLFEEQ

-431 EQTQFIQQMVQRLST
+431 EQAQFIQQMVQRLSD

-459 QLANAHMSMQDV
+459 QLANAHLSMQDV
-471 SSASNAL
+471 ASASNAL
-478 NSAANAVASD
+478 NSAANAVTSD
-488 EQRIALIE
+488 EHRIALIE

-504 LSLTQLVETQL
+504 LSLTQLVENQL

-544 AIELWSDIL
+544 AIKLWSDIL
-553 KEIPA
+553 NEIPA

-571 DLSK
+571 ELSN

>member
-1 MRGVIVVNK
+1 MRGVIGVNK
-10 SAVSQLIAV
+10 SAISQLIAV
-19 LMGVVIAINLFSP
+19 LMGVVIAITLFSP

-129 PLVILGIGVLLMAN
+129 PLAILGIGILLMAN
-143 LFFAT
+143 LFFAA
-148 KKNNRGTLSQNNKST
+148 KKNNRGSLSQNNKSS
-163 GLEAVLPSSKKKKK
+163 GLQVVLPSSKKKKK
-177 SETGEAQIPAIIKI
+177 SETGEAQIPDIIKI
-191 TFPVFVLIISVA
+191 TFPVFVLILSVA

-216 PLAKRSEI
+216 PLAERSEM

-231 LEDKQNAALKAFNQ
+231 LEDRQNAALKAFNQ

-284 LLSGGDARIKSQLA
+284 SLSGGDARIKSQLA

-316 ISQTLQ
+316 ISQALQ

-348 IAWQSTATLI
+348 LAWQSTATLI

-396 STSIISDLGGNNAL
+396 SDSGGNNAL
-410 IDVNPSLFEEQ
+410 IDVNPTLFEEQ

-431 EQTQFIQQMVQRLST
+431 EQAQFIQQMVQRLSD

-459 QLANAHMSMQDV
+459 QLANAHLSMQDV
-471 SSASNAL
+471 ASASNAL
-478 NSAANAVASD
+478 NSAANAVTSD
-488 EQRIALIE
+488 EHRIALIE

-504 LSLTQLVETQL
+504 LSLTQLVENQL

-529 FLEGEYWRQIGDNNT
+529 FLEGEYWRQIGDNNA
-544 AIELWSDIL
+544 AIKLWSDIL
-553 KEIPA
+553 NEIPA

-571 DLSK
+571 ELSK

>member
-1 MRGVIVVNK
+1 MRGVIGVNK
-10 SAVSQLIAV
+10 SAISQLIAV
-19 LMGVVIAINLFSP
+19 LMGLVIAINLFSP

-48 DPVLEK
+48 DPILEK

-87 VRDYLKQDMSDEA
+87 VRDYLNQDMSDEA
-100 IFLALREKY
+100 IFLALRDKY

-129 PLVILGIGVLLMAN
+129 PLAILGIGILLMAN
-143 LFFAT
+143 LFFAA
-148 KKNNRGTLSQNNKST
+148 KKNNLGSLSQNNKSS

-191 TFPVFVLIISVA
+191 TFPVFVLILSVA

-216 PLAKRSEI
+216 PLAERSEMQ
-224 RATAEKE
+224 ATVEKE

-255 SLSAQFMLA
+255 SLSAQFTLA

-272 IEDEVNALEKSL
+272 IEDEVKALEKSL
-284 LLSGGDARIKSQLA
+284 SLSDGDARIQSQLA

-316 ISQTLQ
+316 ISQALQ

-348 IAWQSTATLI
+348 LAWQSTATLI
-358 LPDSPLAD
+358 LPGSPLAD
-366 TLRSDIAKAAT
+366 TLRSDIAKAAK

-396 STSIISDLGGNNAL
+396 SDSGGNNAL
-410 IDVNPSLFEEQ
+410 IDVNPTLFEEQ

-431 EQTQFIQQMVQRLST
+431 EQAQFIRQMVQRLSD

-459 QLANAHMSMQDV
+459 QLANAHMSMKDIA
-471 SSASNAL
+471 SASNAL
-478 NSAANAVASD
+478 KSAANAVTSD
-488 EQRIALIE
+488 EQRIVLIE
-496 AALLSHTS
+496 AALISHTG
-504 LSLTQLVETQL
+504 LSLTQLVKNQL

-544 AIELWSDIL
+544 AIKLWSDIL
-553 KEIPA
+553 NEIPA

-571 DLSK
+571 ELSR

>member
-1 MRGVIVVNK
+1 MRGVIGVNK
-10 SAVSQLIAV
+10 SAISQLIAV
-19 LMGVVIAINLFSP
+19 LMGVVIAITLFSP

-129 PLVILGIGVLLMAN
+129 PLAILGIGILLMAN
-143 LFFAT
+143 LFFAA
-148 KKNNRGTLSQNNKST
+148 KKNNRGPLSQNNKSS

-177 SETGEAQIPAIIKI
+177 SETGDAQIPAIIKI
-191 TFPVFVLIISVA
+191 TFPVFVLILSVA

-216 PLAKRSEI
+216 PLAERSEM

-284 LLSGGDARIKSQLA
+284 SLSGGDARIKSQLA

-306 GQVTKAASSL
+306 GQVTKAASNL
-316 ISQTLQ
+316 ISQALQ

-337 SFQKGEMGDAI
+337 LFQKGEMGDAI
-348 IAWQSTATLI
+348 LAWQSTATLI

-396 STSIISDLGGNNAL
+396 SDSGGNNAL
-410 IDVNPSLFEEQ
+410 IDVNPTLFEEQ

-431 EQTQFIQQMVQRLST
+431 EQAQFIQQMVQRLSD

-459 QLANAHMSMQDV
+459 QLANAHLSMQDV
-471 SSASNAL
+471 ASASNAL
-478 NSAANAVASD
+478 NSAANAVTSD
-488 EQRIALIE
+488 EHRIALIE

-504 LSLTQLVETQL
+504 LSLTQLVENQL

-544 AIELWSDIL
+544 AIKLWSDIL
-553 KEIPA
+553 NEIPA

-571 DLSK
+571 ELSK

>member
-1 MRGVIVVNK
+1 MRGVIGVNK
-10 SAVSQLIAV
+10 SAISQLIAV
-19 LMGVVIAINLFSP
+19 LMGVVIAITLFSP

-129 PLVILGIGVLLMAN
+129 PLAILGIGILLMAN
-143 LFFAT
+143 LFFAA
-148 KKNNRGTLSQNNKST
+148 KKNNRGSLSQNNKSS
-163 GLEAVLPSSKKKKK
+163 GLQVVLPSSKKKKK
-177 SETGEAQIPAIIKI
+177 SETGEAQIPDIIKI
-191 TFPVFVLIISVA
+191 TFPVFVLILSVA

-216 PLAKRSEI
+216 PLAERSEM

-231 LEDKQNAALKAFNQ
+231 LEDRQNAALKAFNQ

-284 LLSGGDARIKSQLA
+284 LLSGSDARIKSQLA

-316 ISQTLQ
+316 ISQALQ

-348 IAWQSTATLI
+348 LAWQSTATLI

-396 STSIISDLGGNNAL
+396 SDSGGNNAL
-410 IDVNPSLFEEQ
+410 IDVNPTLFEEQ

-431 EQTQFIQQMVQRLST
+431 EQAQFIQQMVQRLSD

-459 QLANAHMSMQDV
+459 QLANAHLSMQDV
-471 SSASNAL
+471 ASASNAL
-478 NSAANAVASD
+478 NSAANAVTSD
-488 EQRIALIE
+488 EHRIALIE

-504 LSLTQLVETQL
+504 LSLTQLVENQL

-544 AIELWSDIL
+544 AIKLWSDIL
-553 KEIPA
+553 NEIPA

-571 DLSK
+571 ELSN

>member
-1 MRGVIVVNK
+1 MRGVIGVNK
-10 SAVSQLIAV
+10 SAISQLIAV
-19 LMGVVIAINLFSP
+19 LMGVVIAITLFSP

-129 PLVILGIGVLLMAN
+129 PLAILGIGILLMAN
-143 LFFAT
+143 LFFAA
-148 KKNNRGTLSQNNKST
+148 KKNNRGPLSQNNKSS

-177 SETGEAQIPAIIKI
+177 SETGDAQIPAIIKI
-191 TFPVFVLIISVA
+191 TFPVFVLILSVA

-216 PLAKRSEI
+216 PLAERSEM

-231 LEDKQNAALKAFNQ
+231 LEDRQNAALKAFNQ

-284 LLSGGDARIKSQLA
+284 SLSGGDARIKSQLA

-316 ISQTLQ
+316 ISQALQ

-337 SFQKGEMGDAI
+337 LFQKGEMGDAI
-348 IAWQSTATLI
+348 LAWQSTATLI

-396 STSIISDLGGNNAL
+396 SDSGGNNAL
-410 IDVNPSLFEEQ
+410 IDVNPTLFEEQ

-431 EQTQFIQQMVQRLST
+431 EQAQFIQQMVQRLSD

-459 QLANAHMSMQDV
+459 QLANAHLSMQDV
-471 SSASNAL
+471 ASASNAL
-478 NSAANAVASD
+478 NSAANAVTSD
-488 EQRIALIE
+488 EHRIALIE

-504 LSLTQLVETQL
+504 LSLTQLVENQL

-529 FLEGEYWRQIGDNNT
+529 FLEGEYWRQIGDNNA
-544 AIELWSDIL
+544 AIKLWSDIL
-553 KEIPA
+553 NEIPA

-571 DLSK
+571 ELSN

>member
-1 MRGVIVVNK
+1 MRGVIGVNK
-10 SAVSQLIAV
+10 SAISQLIAV
-19 LMGVVIAINLFSP
+19 LMGVVIAITLFSP

-129 PLVILGIGVLLMAN
+129 PLAILGIGILLMAN
-143 LFFAT
+143 LFFAA
-148 KKNNRGTLSQNNKST
+148 KKNNRGSLSQNNKSS

-191 TFPVFVLIISVA
+191 TFPVFVLILSVA

-216 PLAKRSEI
+216 PLAERSEM

-231 LEDKQNAALKAFNQ
+231 LEDRQNAALKAFNQ

-284 LLSGGDARIKSQLA
+284 SLSGGDARIKSQLA

-316 ISQTLQ
+316 ISQALQ

-348 IAWQSTATLI
+348 LAWQSTATLI

-396 STSIISDLGGNNAL
+396 SDSGGNNAL
-410 IDVNPSLFEEQ
+410 IDVNPTLFEEQ

-431 EQTQFIQQMVQRLST
+431 EQAQFIQQMVQRLSD

-459 QLANAHMSMQDV
+459 QLANAHLSMQDV
-471 SSASNAL
+471 ASASNAL
-478 NSAANAVASD
+478 NSAANAVTSD
-488 EQRIALIE
+488 EHRIALIE

-504 LSLTQLVETQL
+504 LSLTQLVENQL

-544 AIELWSDIL
+544 AIKLWSDIL
-553 KEIPA
+553 NEIPA

-571 DLSK
+571 ELSN

>member
-1 MRGVIVVNK
+1 MRGVIGVNK
-10 SAVSQLIAV
+10 SAISQLIAV
-19 LMGVVIAINLFSP
+19 LMGVVIAISLFSP
-32 LILKNAFA
+32 LIQKNAFA

-129 PLVILGIGVLLMAN
+129 PLAILGIGILLMAN
-143 LFFAT
+143 LFFAA
-148 KKNNRGTLSQNNKST
+148 KKNNSGSLSQNNKSS

-191 TFPVFVLIISVA
+191 TFPVFVLILSVA

-216 PLAKRSEI
+216 PLAERSEI

-231 LEDKQNAALKAFNQ
+231 LEDRQNAALKAFNQ
-245 AKARVEKNPE
+245 AKTRVEKNPE
-255 SLSAQFMLA
+255 SLPAQFMLA

-284 LLSGGDARIKSQLA
+284 SLSGGDARIKSQLA

-316 ISQTLQ
+316 ISQALQ

-337 SFQKGEMGDAI
+337 SFQKGAMGDAI
-348 IAWQSTATLI
+348 LAWQSTATLI

-396 STSIISDLGGNNAL
+396 SDSGGNNAL
-410 IDVNPSLFEEQ
+410 IDVNPTLFEEQ
-421 RSQFSNLSEI
+421 LSQFSNLSEI
-431 EQTQFIQQMVQRLST
+431 EQAQFIQQMVQRLSD

-459 QLANAHMSMQDV
+459 QLANAHLSMQDV
-471 SSASNAL
+471 ASASNAL
-478 NSAANAVASD
+478 NSAANAVTSD
-488 EQRIALIE
+488 EHRIALIE
-496 AALLSHTS
+496 DALLSNTS
-504 LSLTQLVETQL
+504 LSLTQLVKNQL

-544 AIELWSDIL
+544 AIKLWSDIL
-553 KEIPA
+553 NEIPA

-571 DLSK
+571 ELSN

>member
-1 MRGVIVVNK
+1 MRGVIGVNK
-10 SAVSQLIAV
+10 SAISQLIAV
-19 LMGVVIAINLFSP
+19 LMGVVIAITLFSP

-129 PLVILGIGVLLMAN
+129 PLAILGIGILLMAN
-143 LFFAT
+143 LFFAA
-148 KKNNRGTLSQNNKST
+148 KKNNRGSLSQNNKSS

-177 SETGEAQIPAIIKI
+177 SEIGEAQIPAIIKI
-191 TFPVFVLIISVA
+191 TFPVFVLILSVA

-216 PLAKRSEI
+216 PLAERSEM

-231 LEDKQNAALKAFNQ
+231 LEDRQNAALKAFNQ

-284 LLSGGDARIKSQLA
+284 SLSGGDARIKSQLA

-306 GQVTKAASSL
+306 GQVTKAASNL
-316 ISQTLQ
+316 ISQALQ

-337 SFQKGEMGDAI
+337 LFQKGEMGDAI
-348 IAWQSTATLI
+348 LAWQSTARLI

-396 STSIISDLGGNNAL
+396 SDSGGNNAL
-410 IDVNPSLFEEQ
+410 IDVNPTLFEEQ

-431 EQTQFIQQMVQRLST
+431 EQAQFIQQMVQRLSD

-459 QLANAHMSMQDV
+459 QLANAHLSMQDV
-471 SSASNAL
+471 ASASNAL
-478 NSAANAVASD
+478 NSAANAVTSD
-488 EQRIALIE
+488 EHRIALIE

-504 LSLTQLVETQL
+504 LSLTQLVENQL

-544 AIELWSDIL
+544 AIKLWSDIL
-553 KEIPA
+553 NEIPA

-571 DLSK
+571 ELSN

>member
-1 MRGVIVVNK
+1 MRGVIGVNK
-10 SAVSQLIAV
+10 SAISQLIAV
-19 LMGVVIAINLFSP
+19 LMGVVIAITLFSP

-129 PLVILGIGVLLMAN
+129 PLAILGIGILLMAN
-143 LFFAT
+143 LFFAA
-148 KKNNRGTLSQNNKST
+148 KKNNSGSLSQNNKSSE
-163 GLEAVLPSSKKKKK
+163 LEAVLPSSKKKKK

-191 TFPVFVLIISVA
+191 TFPVFVLILSVA

-216 PLAKRSEI
+216 PLAERSEI

-231 LEDKQNAALKAFNQ
+231 LEDRQNAALKAFNQ
-245 AKARVEKNPE
+245 AKTRVEKNPE

-284 LLSGGDARIKSQLA
+284 SLSGGDARIKSQLA

-316 ISQTLQ
+316 ISQALQ

-348 IAWQSTATLI
+348 LAWQSTATLI

-396 STSIISDLGGNNAL
+396 SDSGGNNAL
-410 IDVNPSLFEEQ
+410 IDVNPTLFEEQ

-431 EQTQFIQQMVQRLST
+431 EQAQFIQQMVQRLSD

-459 QLANAHMSMQDV
+459 QLANAHLSMQDV
-471 SSASNAL
+471 ASASNAL
-478 NSAANAVASD
+478 NSAANAVTSD
-488 EQRIALIE
+488 EHRIALIE

-504 LSLTQLVETQL
+504 LSLTQLVENQL
-515 ALLPDSLRQSNSIK
+515 ALLPDRLRQSNSIK

-544 AIELWSDIL
+544 AIKLWSDIL
-553 KEIPA
+553 NKIPA

-571 DLSK
+571 ELSN

>member
-1 MRGVIVVNK
+1 MRGVIGVNK
-10 SAVSQLIAV
+10 SAISQLIAV
-19 LMGVVIAINLFSP
+19 LMGVVIAITLFSP

-129 PLVILGIGVLLMAN
+129 PLAILGIGILLMAN
-143 LFFAT
+143 LFFAA
-148 KKNNRGTLSQNNKST
+148 KKNNRGSLSQNNKSS
-163 GLEAVLPSSKKKKK
+163 GLQVVLPSSKKKKK
-177 SETGEAQIPAIIKI
+177 SETGEAQIPDIIKI
-191 TFPVFVLIISVA
+191 TFPVFVLILSVA

-216 PLAKRSEI
+216 PLAERSEM

-284 LLSGGDARIKSQLA
+284 SLSGGDARIKSQLA

-306 GQVTKAASSL
+306 GQVTKAASNL
-316 ISQTLQ
+316 ISQALQ

-348 IAWQSTATLI
+348 LAWQSTATLI

-396 STSIISDLGGNNAL
+396 SDSGGNNAL
-410 IDVNPSLFEEQ
+410 IDVNPTLFEEQ

-431 EQTQFIQQMVQRLST
+431 EQAQFIQQMVQRLSD

-459 QLANAHMSMQDV
+459 QLANAHLSMQDV
-471 SSASNAL
+471 ASASNAL
-478 NSAANAVASD
+478 NSAANAVTSD
-488 EQRIALIE
+488 EHRIALIE

-504 LSLTQLVETQL
+504 LSLTQLVENQL

-529 FLEGEYWRQIGDNNT
+529 FLEGEYWRQIGDNNA
-544 AIELWSDIL
+544 AIKLWSDIL
-553 KEIPA
+553 NEIPA

-571 DLSK
+571 ELSK